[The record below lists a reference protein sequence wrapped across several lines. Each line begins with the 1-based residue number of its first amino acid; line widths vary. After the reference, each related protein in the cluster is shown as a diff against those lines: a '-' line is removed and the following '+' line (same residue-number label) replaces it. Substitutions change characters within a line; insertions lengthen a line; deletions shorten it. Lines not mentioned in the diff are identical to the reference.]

1 MNDPSLGFGSN
12 AHGDSQRLAHPRTKL
27 LLFLSLQCLQIVRG
41 VKQVPLVPA
50 ASFLTFV
57 DFFGS
62 CQESR
67 CFGFPIVDLFSLV
80 KLPVVFGHVRTTG
93 PIRSR
98 SLQVS
103 LFSFY
108 YVLSWG
114 QPAGSPDSRPLT
126 SVFDRRYCHVS
137 SSTFAGSSVDGYWG
151 GIWRCWRSL
160 KTRYAQPRIQ
170 ICTRRFASCVWR
182 FGWKR

>member
-1 MNDPSLGFGSN
+1 MVL
-12 AHGDSQRLAHPRTKL
+12 
-27 LLFLSLQCLQIVRG
+27 
-41 VKQVPLVPA
+41 A

-98 SLQVS
+98 SLQVL
-103 LFSFY
+103 LFSSSGPPCGGNWGVFGDVSEARIY
-108 YVLSWG
+108 KKRATSPINSYSKVLYRDSFSLV
-114 QPAGSPDSRPLT
+114 GSGGKTVCIRSSEEAECGIKTTNITLVGDVPITGIYWL
-126 SVFDRRYCHVS
+126 HM
-137 SSTFAGSSVDGYWG
+137 SSTSPAFAENMA
-151 GIWRCWRSL
+151 L
-160 KTRYAQPRIQ
+160 A
-170 ICTRRFASCVWR
+170 
-182 FGWKR
+182 